1 MNRHIFLQGD
11 AWKLAKTLPSGS
23 VHCIVTSPPYWALRD
38 YGTAQWDG
46 GDPDCQ
52 HRVGNQVQ
60 DNKWEGAI
68 VSGIRP
74 GADASTCQV
83 CGAKR
88 VDEQFGLEAA
98 PQEYVAKLVDLFRE
112 LRRVLRD
119 DGTVWLNL
127 GSSYMGSG
135 GAGGWSKRKAG
146 EQEYV
151 GPRGDNPNRNGE
163 GTGFKPKDLVPI
175 PWMAALALQA
185 DGWWLRSDI
194 IWAKSNV
201 MPSSVRDRPTTAHE
215 YIFLFSK
222 SRHYYYDAEA
232 IKEPLAE
239 GSAERYAY
247 SFGGTKNEHLKA
259 TDNPTAVVGQREP
272 TTGRNKR
279 TVWEI
284 PTRAYK
290 GAHFATFPPA
300 LVEPMILAGT
310 SEVGCCPE
318 CGAPWQR
325 IVERTAERV
334 NLKEGERQQVRNA
347 GVQGGGTESVTLGVT
362 DSVHRKTVA
371 WQPTCP
377 HGHDPVPCVVLDPF
391 MGSGTT
397 AEVAIRHGRD
407 AVGFEL
413 NADYIALAEERL
425 EKVRL
430 EMGTLIPPLEK
441 QLDEL
446 PLFKKE
452 REK

>member
-1 MNRHIFLQGD
+1 MSSPVRL
-11 AWKLAKTLPSGS
+11 S
-23 VHCIVTSPPYWALRD
+23 VQADKIPPHLLKYFAPTERCGKC
-38 YGTAQWDG
+38 Y
-46 GDPDCQ
+46 
-52 HRVGNQVQ
+52 
-60 DNKWEGAI
+60 
-68 VSGIRP
+68 
-74 GADASTCQV
+74 V
-83 CGAKR
+83 C
-88 VDEQFGLEAA
+88 
-98 PQEYVAKLVDLFRE
+98 KLVALFRE

-194 IWAKSNV
+194 IWAKPNV

-215 YIFLFSK
+215 YIFLLAK
-222 SRHYYYDAEA
+222 SQHYFYDTQA
-232 IKEPLAE
+232 IMEPLAAE
-239 GSAERYAY
+239 TAQRYEYGFGSPDKKKRLVDDG
-247 SFGGTKNEHLKA
+247 SWHTGKNGR
-259 TDNPTAVVGQREP
+259 DNLSGDMQLSR
-272 TTGRNKR
+272 GRNKR
-279 TVWEI
+279 TVWTV
-284 PTRAYK
+284 PTQPYS
-290 GAHFATFPPA
+290 GAHFATFPEA
-300 LVEPMILAGT
+300 LITPCILAGT

-318 CGAPWQR
+318 CGNPWVR
-325 IVERTAERV
+325 VTERV
-334 NLKEGERQQVRNA
+334 A
-347 GVQGGGTESVTLGVT
+347 GVSKETPKTQAAHEARGGTGLPTVPVGKSGGGRT
-362 DSVHRKTVA
+362 DGYSMTVG
-371 WQPTCP
+371 WEPTCE
-377 HGHDPVPCVVLDPF
+377 HGHEPVPCVVLDCF
-391 MGSGTT
+391 AGSGTT

-430 EMGTLIPPLEK
+430 EMGTLIPSLEK

-446 PLFKKE
+446 PLFRKE